1 MKDKIGEILIR
12 KGLISEKNLKEA
24 LEIQKKEGGR
34 LGEILIKKGI
44 IKEEDLARALSE
56 QLHLP
61 FLSYSSGL
69 LKPNPH
75 QKLEELIPK
84 EEAVKNLVLPLNK
97 EGDTLTCAI
106 SDPLD
111 LDLIDNLKKLTG
123 CQINLVVSTKSDIL
137 KSIEEFY
144 GKIDFLKKAV
154 ESTYDVDLEEV
165 TKTETPPQEELSV
178 DKLVEKAEEALVVRL
193 VDLILNEA
201 IEERA
206 SDIHIEPFFDRLRIR
221 YRIDGVLYEIP
232 SPAKHMHLPIVSRIK
247 ILSKMDIAEKRLPQD
262 GGFSVKK
269 GDKIIDLRVSTV
281 PTIYGEKVVIRILDK
296 SRVPLDLAYLGFTS
310 EELKI
315 LRKVITSPW
324 GLVLLTGPTGS
335 GKSTTLYAILNEIKS
350 PKKNILTVEDP
361 VEYKLE
367 GINQVQVKPEIGLTF
382 ARVLRHFL
390 RQDPDIIMVGEI
402 RDLETA
408 EICVRA
414 SLTGHL
420 VLSTLHTNDA
430 PSAITRL
437 IDIGLPPYLVSASLT
452 CIVAQRLIRK
462 LCPNCKQ
469 PYEVEKDILKEL
481 KVSIN
486 KDIIYK
492 AKGCKECKNIGYK
505 DRTLIAEILFVDE
518 PLKELISKNES
529 IHLIREEAKK
539 AGMRTLLESGIKK
552 VEEGVTSLEE
562 VLRVAL

>member
-1 MKDKIGEILIR
+1 MKDK
-12 KGLISEKNLKEA
+12 
-24 LEIQKKEGGR
+24 
-34 LGEILIKKGI
+34 LGEILIKKGLI
-44 IKEEDLARALSE
+44 SKEDLEKALEIQKREGGKLGEILINNQLITEEDLARALSE
-56 QLHLP
+56 QLGIP
-61 FLSYSSGL
+61 YISYSSGL

-84 EEAVKNLVLPLNK
+84 EAAVKNLVLPLVK
-97 EGDTLTCAI
+97 EGNTLTCAI
-106 SDPLD
+106 CDPLD
-111 LDLIDNLKKLTG
+111 LTLIDNLKKLTG
-123 CQINLVVSTKSDIL
+123 CQINPIISTKSDIL

-144 GKIDFLKKAV
+144 GKIDFLKEAV
-154 ESTYDVDLEEV
+154 ESTYAIDLEEV
-165 TKTETPPQEELSV
+165 ETDTASHEEISV
-178 DKLVEKAEEALVVRL
+178 DKLIEKAEEALVVRL

-269 GDKIIDLRVSTV
+269 GGRTIDLRVSTI

-310 EELKI
+310 EELKV

-350 PKKNILTVEDP
+350 PKKNIITVEDP
-361 VEYKLE
+361 VEYRLE

-382 ARVLRHFL
+382 ARALRHFL

-420 VLSTLHTNDA
+420 VFSTLHTNDA
-430 PSAITRL
+430 PSAVTRL
-437 IDIGLPPYLVSASLT
+437 IDIGLPPYLVSSSLS
-452 CIVAQRLIRK
+452 CIVAQRLVRK
-462 LCPNCKQ
+462 LCPKCKE
-469 PYEVEKDILKEL
+469 PYEIKKEMFDEL
-481 KVSIN
+481 KIN

-492 AKGCKECKNIGYK
+492 PKGCEECKNIGYK
-505 DRTLIAEILFVDE
+505 GRTLIAEILSVDE
-518 PLKELISKNES
+518 TIRELISKNAHVS
-529 IHLIREEAKK
+529 YIREAAKK
-539 AGMRTLLESGIKK
+539 SGMRTLLESGIKK
-552 VEEGVTSLEE
+552 VEEGITSLEE
-562 VLRVAL
+562 VFSVAL